1 MANLFSFHK
10 NLKLSIYDADK
21 DMEEGLLGYNF
32 IHNITNTL
40 DPIGYKE
47 LKNKS
52 VFETTALL
60 TRVSKKKDKNNNM
73 MAWVTIET
81 GDGAIEGVV
90 FANVYAKCR
99 SLLKKNALV
108 KIKGKKDNDT
118 SCLILE
124 VA

>member
-1 MANLFSFHK
+1 MNVTRSFLNNMISK
-10 NLKLSIYDADK
+10 KDADLAVGEAMK
-21 DMEEGLLGYNF
+21 Q
-32 IHNITNTL
+32 
-40 DPIGYKE
+40 
-47 LKNKS
+47 
-52 VFETTALL
+52 
-60 TRVSKKKDKNNNM
+60 
-73 MAWVTIET
+73 
-81 GDGAIEGVV
+81 GANEGVV